1 MEMLRAEHLF
11 PGCRVQVDERWR
23 VVAAVEFPDPDHV
36 RFCVGQ
42 AWFSCGLSVEWRAIV
57 PNARLWFWWNGWV
70 KLTIRPEKSLQF
82 GECHATDEGH
92 SYCSEVLHHEGWR
105 VVREHASGGS
115 DCDGPID
122 HESVSVCLYSDL
134 RSIPAD
140 SDEYGENPPR
150 ANWVTL
156 SRCQRDHYAE
166 AMGY

>member
-82 GECHATDEGH
+82 G
-92 SYCSEVLHHEGWR
+92 
-105 VVREHASGGS
+105 
-115 DCDGPID
+115 
-122 HESVSVCLYSDL
+122 
-134 RSIPAD
+134 AD